1 MSAFLDAVVWL
12 TDAAHWSGRQGVP
25 NRLWEH
31 FLLSAVP
38 VLAAVAVAVP
48 AGVIAGH
55 RRKGG
60 TLGAL
65 IVNVGRAV
73 PTLALLILAL
83 LLSLALGLGLGFWP
97 SVLAFFL
104 VALHPIFT
112 NSYTAVREVDAA
124 TVEAARGM
132 GMTDRE
138 VLLSVEL
145 PAALPVIVAAI
156 RVAAVQVV
164 ATAPLA
170 ALVAGGG
177 LGRYIVDGFQQR
189 DFGEMIAG
197 ILLVALGAVVTEA
210 AFDVLERYATP
221 RGIQRARRDDVAA
234 VTRAV

>member
-1 MSAFLDAVVWL
+1 MSAFLDALAWL
-12 TDAAHWSGRQGVP
+12 ADPAHWTGRQGVP
-25 NRLWEH
+25 NRVWEH
-31 FLLSAVP
+31 ALLTAVP
-38 VLAAVAVAVP
+38 VVAAVLVAVP

-55 RRKGG
+55 RRKGA

-65 IVNVGRAV
+65 VVNVGRAV

-104 VALHPIFT
+104 IALHPIFT

-124 TVEAARGM
+124 TVEAAKGM
-132 GMTDRE
+132 GMTGRE
-138 VLLSVEL
+138 VLLGVEL
-145 PAALPVIVAAI
+145 PAAVPVIVAAV

-189 DFGEMIAG
+189 DYAEMLAG

-210 AFDVLERYATP
+210 IFDVVERLATP
-221 RGIQRARRDDVAA
+221 RGIRRARRDDVAA